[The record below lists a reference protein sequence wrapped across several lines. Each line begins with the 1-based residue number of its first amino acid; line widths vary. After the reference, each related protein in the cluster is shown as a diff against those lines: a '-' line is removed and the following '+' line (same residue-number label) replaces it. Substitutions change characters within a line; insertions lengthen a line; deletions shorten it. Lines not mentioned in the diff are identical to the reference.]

1 MTAADRLDAIEAAA
15 VTALMARIE
24 PKEHGQLC
32 PVWTHRTRATI
43 PPCNC
48 WQHPAAIRTARAA
61 LPAAFRELAAFL
73 GEELDAGHIDPRR
86 RDGVRQV
93 RRLLTLIAD
102 APQPTIRTRKD
113 TRS

>member
-1 MTAADRLDAIEAAA
+1 MTAPERLDAVEAAA

-24 PKEHGQLC
+24 PKQHGQLC
-32 PVWTHRTRATI
+32 PVWTHRARATI

-48 WQHPAAIRTARAA
+48 WQHSHAVAAARAA
-61 LPAAFRELAAFL
+61 LPAAFRELAAYL
-73 GEELDAGHIDPRR
+73 TEELDADHIDAPL

-93 RRLLTLIAD
+93 RHLLTVLAD
-102 APQPTIRTRKD
+102 PPQPTIRTPKG